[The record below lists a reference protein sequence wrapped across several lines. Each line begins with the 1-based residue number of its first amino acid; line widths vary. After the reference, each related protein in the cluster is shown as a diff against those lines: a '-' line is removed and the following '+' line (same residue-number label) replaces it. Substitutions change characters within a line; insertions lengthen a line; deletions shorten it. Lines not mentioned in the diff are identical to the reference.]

1 MLRVNTNRASTN
13 WEAERP
19 GSHDLRNVLTSALPS
34 PHWMAD
40 LSARCAVVLFELDDW
55 RAWLPEA
62 TAVLDATE
70 RERVQRQRRTCG
82 REALALAYALHR
94 LLLGIALG
102 CDAGAVPL
110 GRDSRG
116 CPRLADGTLHT
127 SLSHADGV
135 AAIAVTAA
143 GPVGVDI
150 EAVARAVVMPE
161 IAERVCHPVEA
172 LALNGMAAPQ
182 RSAAL
187 LQLWVRKE
195 ALLKAAGIGLAC
207 EMSSFAAPLGVQPL
221 PPDGRVGMTALHRLD
236 GSDAWAIA
244 VAAPPATAVISAWLR
259 PDDAAPTAAAGRPA
273 TALALY

>member
-1 MLRVNTNRASTN
+1 MLRVSTNRASTN
-13 WEAERP
+13 GEAERP
-19 GSHDLRNVLTSALPS
+19 GSNDLRKVLTRALPS

-40 LSARCAVVLFELDDW
+40 SSERCAVVLFELDDW

-70 RERVQRQRRTCG
+70 RERVQRQRRTTG

-102 CDAGAVPL
+102 CDARAVPL

-116 CPRLADGTLHT
+116 CPRLADGALHT

-143 GPVGVDI
+143 GPIGVDI
-150 EAVARAVVMPE
+150 EAMRRASVMPE

-172 LALNGMAAPQ
+172 LALRGIAAQ
-182 RSAAL
+182 ERAAAL

-207 EMSSFAAPLGVQPL
+207 EMNSFTAPLGVQPL
-221 PPDGRVGMTALHRLD
+221 PSGGCVGMTALHRLV
-236 GSDAWAIA
+236 GSDVWEVA
-244 VAAPPATAVISAWLR
+244 VAAPPTTTIISAWLR
-259 PDDAAPTAAAGRPA
+259 PDGAAPVASHGRPA